1 MKSFLFLISTVL
13 IAGLSMMS
21 TSCQKE
27 TDCKATVKCVDTLG
41 NAMSGATVLLF
52 AQVKDPNDPNGTIT
66 YTADVKASG
75 TTDAGG
81 QVNFT
86 FKLPA
91 IFDVRASK
99 VEGTK
104 TLEGNSILKL
114 EAGETVSKTVSVGR
128 K

>member
-1 MKSFLFLISTVL
+1 MKSFLFILSAVL
-13 IAGLSMMS
+13 IAGLSMTS

-27 TDCKATVKCVDTLG
+27 TDCKATVKCVDSLG

-66 YTADVKASG
+66 NVADVKASG

-91 IFDVRASK
+91 IFDVKATK
-99 VEGTK
+99 VENTK
-104 TLEGNSILKL
+104 TLEGTSIIKL
-114 EAGETVSKTVSVGR
+114 EVGETVSRTVSVRR

>member
-1 MKSFLFLISTVL
+1 MKSLLYLLSAFILVS
-13 IAGLSMMS
+13 LSMMS

-41 NAMSGATVLLF
+41 NAVSGATVLVF

-75 TTDAGG
+75 TTDGGG
-81 QVNFT
+81 QVNFV

-91 IFDVRASK
+91 IFDVRA
-99 VEGTK
+99 TK
-104 TLEGNSILKL
+104 EAGSILLEGNSILKL
-114 EAGETVSKTVSVGR
+114 EAGETVSKTVTLGR